1 MRHLAIDYGTRR
13 IGLAISDDEGR
24 LATPLEV
31 IQVSSPAQAVGR
43 IVHLVGDERVERI
56 VVGLPLNMDD
66 TIGPAAREVMRWANE
81 LSRQAHVGVVFVDER
96 LSSFAAQEQLTQ
108 RRRAGER
115 LTRQRTRARLDA
127 LAAAGFLQALL
138 DGKVKPVVVDR

>member
-31 IQVSSPAQAVGR
+31 IQVSSLAQAVGR

-81 LSRQAHVGVVFVDER
+81 LSRQAGVEVTFVDER
-96 LSSFAAQEQLTQ
+96 LSSFAAEELLTQ

-115 LTRQRTRARLDA
+115 LTRQRKRARLDA
-127 LAAAGFLQALL
+127 LAAAGFLQAFL